1 MKKLLFLL
9 LILNSISASTQTIG
23 EIIDDFWDAVDTR
36 NNPIIVKKGEQLIVY
51 IEQNKVKIDSSILEI
66 RRFTAN
72 GYSNM
77 GNYTR
82 SL

>member
-51 IEQNKVKIDSSILEI
+51 IVQFSKLGVSLLMDIQIWVIILD
-66 RRFTAN
+66 R
-72 GYSNM
+72 
-77 GNYTR
+77 
-82 SL
+82 